1 MASDS
6 QRSLWFS
13 KQTAYSLKLKFRP
26 EDSVIGDEGPA
37 LDTAL
42 EGMLPSEQKTHTHKL
57 SVNTCFPPLVQTV
70 DVLKSPSMTQLIIPL
85 LSTPE
90 PSLHSA
96 SQEPCYLLLYM
107 RHGEGHKVNTNE
119 RASWHNNRKASSAR
133 LFISLPWGTLCKL
146 LLYVLGFIN

>member
-42 EGMLPSEQKTHTHKL
+42 EGMLPSEQKTHTHTQALCKHL
-57 SVNTCFPPLVQTV
+57 FSPTGTNCRCF
-70 DVLKSPSMTQLIIPL
+70 KKSMTQLIIPL

>member
-1 MASDS
+1 M
-6 QRSLWFS
+6 R
-13 KQTAYSLKLKFRP
+13 
-26 EDSVIGDEGPA
+26 GPHWIQHWRGCCH
-37 LDTAL
+37 LNR
-42 EGMLPSEQKTHTHKL
+42 KHTHTHKV

-146 LLYVLGFIN
+146 LLYVLGFINWATWMFISIIWLECNEDLPSITNQQNQE